1 MLFFV
6 FLFLA
11 IFLGPDLFHSLTS
24 KSIYSLTKNNVHR
37 YQRKTSHFGSPFY
50 VSQKF
55 FGADVTNEDIKKI
68 EELIDRRYLSNLK
81 KECAMSESEK
91 RKLEIK
97 GLGEKIGVTREYYLE
112 KSRKIST
119 VSCKIL
125 LDLAES
131 NRSYFI
137 QVNK

>member
-1 MLFFV
+1 
-6 FLFLA
+6 
-11 IFLGPDLFHSLTS
+11 
-24 KSIYSLTKNNVHR
+24 
-37 YQRKTSHFGSPFY
+37 
-50 VSQKF
+50 
-55 FGADVTNEDIKKI
+55 
-68 EELIDRRYLSNLK
+68 
-81 KECAMSESEK
+81 MSESEK

-119 VSCKIL
+119 GSCKIL